1 MKKILL
7 TLALALSMS
16 ANEIIIKES
25 SCGVTRTIKNISK
38 VLHDKGLTI
47 FKIIN
52 HQKNA
57 ASVDLKMRES
67 KLIIFG
73 NPKLGTSLMKQ
84 DMTIGL
90 DLPMKILVYRDKD
103 AKVKMAYRNG
113 TWMAKE
119 HSLNMPKREKKM
131 NGAMNKITNKAGSCI
146 KE

>member
-1 MKKILL
+1 MKKLL
-7 TLALALSMS
+7 LIIALSLS
-16 ANEIIIKES
+16 VFANDIIIRES

-38 VLHDKGLTI
+38 ILDDKGLTI
-47 FKIIN
+47 FSIVN
-52 HQKNA
+52 HHKNA
-57 ASVDLKMRES
+57 ASVDMKMGES

-103 AKVKMAYRNG
+103 SKVKMAFRDG

-119 HSLNMPKREKKM
+119 HALNIPKREKKM
-131 NGAMNKITNKAGSCI
+131 NGAMNKITDKAGTCI
-146 KE
+146 KD